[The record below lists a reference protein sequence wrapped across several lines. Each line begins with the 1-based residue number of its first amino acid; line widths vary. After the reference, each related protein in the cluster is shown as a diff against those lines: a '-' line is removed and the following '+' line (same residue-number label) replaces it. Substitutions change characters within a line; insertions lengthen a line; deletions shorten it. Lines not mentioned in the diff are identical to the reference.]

1 MVDLPKNK
9 DNIEYLAVM
18 YKIKIDK
25 VENQT
30 NYIITPDLLDSEDN
44 FILTGVIFDYTN
56 KVNLTDKT
64 RYEDA
69 MNKEFL
75 DDQKEFM
82 VNEKN
87 KKSLSMSFC
96 TANNLM
102 LLTWQSD
109 YNINLGF

>member
-56 KVNLTDKT
+56 
-64 RYEDA
+64 
-69 MNKEFL
+69 
-75 DDQKEFM
+75 
-82 VNEKN
+82 
-87 KKSLSMSFC
+87 
-96 TANNLM
+96 
-102 LLTWQSD
+102 
-109 YNINLGF
+109 